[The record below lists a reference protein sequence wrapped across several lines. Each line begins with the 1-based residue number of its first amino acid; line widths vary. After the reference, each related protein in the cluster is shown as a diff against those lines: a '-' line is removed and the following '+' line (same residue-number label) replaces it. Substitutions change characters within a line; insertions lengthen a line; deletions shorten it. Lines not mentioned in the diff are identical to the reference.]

1 MPSDLP
7 KRITVQQE
15 KLCKRDK
22 KKVVGILSSLINS
35 ASRVGGDQRLFHIR
49 GNISVRPLRKGR
61 EFLGTED
68 LGFPG

>member
-1 MPSDLP
+1 M
-7 KRITVQQE
+7 QQE